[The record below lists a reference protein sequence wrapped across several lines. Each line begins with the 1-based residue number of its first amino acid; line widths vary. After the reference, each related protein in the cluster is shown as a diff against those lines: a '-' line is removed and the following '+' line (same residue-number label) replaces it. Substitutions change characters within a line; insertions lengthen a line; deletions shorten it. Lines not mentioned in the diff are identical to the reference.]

1 MPMLINILLLA
12 GGFILLIFGAD
23 LLVDGSASLAKR
35 LKIPNI
41 VIGLTIVAFG
51 TSSPE
56 LIVNIFSSVQGTSS
70 LAFGNII
77 GSNILNIALI
87 LGISA
92 IIRPLN
98 VKHNTTWYEI
108 PLCMLAA
115 VTSAVLI
122 NDKLIDHSEISC
134 LSRID
139 GIILLLFFAVFLIY
153 SLQIQKR
160 ETPEENTEIKDFPLY
175 RILIYIML
183 GFAGL
188 LIGGK
193 MIVSSSVKIAQ
204 KMNISERLIGLTIV
218 ALGTSLPELAT
229 SITAAV
235 KKNVDIAI
243 GNVVGSN
250 IFNTFFILGL
260 SAVINPVPLGLTNR
274 DIAVNLFISFL
285 LFLFIFTGKGRKID
299 RWEGLIFTMIY
310 TGYLFLLI
318 FIPADRFPF

>member
-98 VKHNTTWYEI
+98 V
-108 PLCMLAA
+108 
-115 VTSAVLI
+115 
-122 NDKLIDHSEISC
+122 
-134 LSRID
+134 
-139 GIILLLFFAVFLIY
+139 
-153 SLQIQKR
+153 
-160 ETPEENTEIKDFPLY
+160 
-175 RILIYIML
+175 
-183 GFAGL
+183 
-188 LIGGK
+188 
-193 MIVSSSVKIAQ
+193 
-204 KMNISERLIGLTIV
+204 
-218 ALGTSLPELAT
+218 
-229 SITAAV
+229 
-235 KKNVDIAI
+235 
-243 GNVVGSN
+243 
-250 IFNTFFILGL
+250 
-260 SAVINPVPLGLTNR
+260 
-274 DIAVNLFISFL
+274 
-285 LFLFIFTGKGRKID
+285 
-299 RWEGLIFTMIY
+299 
-310 TGYLFLLI
+310 
-318 FIPADRFPF
+318 